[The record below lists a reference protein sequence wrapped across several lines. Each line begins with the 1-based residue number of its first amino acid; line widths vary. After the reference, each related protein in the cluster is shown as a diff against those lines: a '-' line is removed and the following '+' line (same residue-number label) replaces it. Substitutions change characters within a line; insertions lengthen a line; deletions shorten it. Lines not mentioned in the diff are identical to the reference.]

1 MKKIALLLA
10 ACLTINAPTLLAAPN
25 QQVTLKMEFES
36 LPNPSFYKE
45 PLHLTSTIKLDPT
58 LHRQFIVATQSDLVE
73 DAPVTTTMLVT
84 CRSLSANEVSLQFN
98 LVNYG
103 FNRSAALITQPR
115 FVLKNG
121 QVGELQQGPYKIK
134 VRATW
139 DKTA

>member
-1 MKKIALLLA
+1 MKKLVILLA
-10 ACLTINAPTLLAAPN
+10 CSLAAYGSTLLAAPN

-36 LPNPSFYKE
+36 QPNGSFYKN
-45 PLHLTSTIKLDPT
+45 PLHLNNTIKLNPE
-58 LHRQFIVATQSDLVE
+58 LHRQVIIATQSDLV
-73 DAPVTTTMLVT
+73 DDSPVTTTMLVT
-84 CRSLSANEVSLQFN
+84 CRSISANEVSLQFN

-121 QVGELQQGPYKIK
+121 QVGELQQGLYKIK